1 MARTIAKDHDEK
13 RAQILRAAARV
24 FATEGFDRA
33 SMVQVAQGC
42 GISKANL
49 YHYYGGKDAILFGIL
64 DAHLKRL
71 RDRICA
77 LDLSALPP
85 DEALLKTL
93 REILLAYEG
102 ADHEHRLQVDYV
114 DKLPEAEQRQLKT
127 YQKELVNFVSD
138 LLLRNAPE
146 VFAQDAEK
154 LRAATMSVFGILN
167 WFYMWNAGADA
178 QARRRYAHLVTRM
191 TLGGL
196 SAI

>member
-33 SMVQVAQGC
+33 SMVQVAEGC

-64 DAHLKRL
+64 DEHLATL
-71 RDRICA
+71 RDRVCG
-77 LDLSALPP
+77 LDLSGMPP
-85 DEALLKTL
+85 DEALQTCL

-102 ADHEHRLQVDYV
+102 ADHEHRLQVDYT
-114 DKLPEAEQRQLKT
+114 DKLAPEQQQALRG
-127 YQKELVNFVSD
+127 YQKELVGFVSA
-138 LLLRNAPE
+138 LLMRNAPQ
-146 VFAQDAEK
+146 VFSADAEK
-154 LRAATMSVFGILN
+154 LRAATMSVFGMLN

-178 QARRRYAHLVTRM
+178 AERQRYAQLVTRM

-196 SAI
+196 PAI